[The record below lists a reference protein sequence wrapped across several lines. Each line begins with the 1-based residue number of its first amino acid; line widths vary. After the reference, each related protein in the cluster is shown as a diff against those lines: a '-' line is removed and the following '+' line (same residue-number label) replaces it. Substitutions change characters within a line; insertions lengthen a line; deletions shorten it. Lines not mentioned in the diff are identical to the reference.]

1 MKFTSLEVAKNS
13 GRILAQH
20 RAAGVTGTV
29 ALWIA
34 AVALLAPGTALGQSA
49 EELRLTVGK
58 SVVLDYPEDI
68 RQISTTDP
76 TILDASPVTTREIL
90 LNAKGIG
97 AATMIVWSNSNQR
110 MFYNI
115 TVEMNT
121 DALRR
126 ILRDTFPGETID
138 VRTSGDSI
146 SLNGTVSSKEVAERA
161 AALAGVTAKTVV
173 NNLALTPEKIGKQ
186 VLLHVKFA
194 ELDRLKAQDYGINF
208 QSTGA
213 FNFLGALSTG
223 ALNGPNLAG
232 LLGTGFGQL
241 TNLDLG
247 VAIKA
252 LENRNILQILAEPTL
267 VATDG
272 KEGEFLVGGEV
283 PVPVLQGGNNAGI
296 TILYREFG
304 IKLRY
309 TPQVTANN
317 TIKLALF
324 QEVSALD
331 YTNATTLNNF
341 IIPALSS
348 RKTTTNVELAEGET
362 FVVSGLLD
370 NREREIFNSIPGISS
385 IPIIGNLF
393 KNKSQRKESTELIV
407 LVTPEITMPLG
418 PNDPKPEIIF
428 PDEFLKRLTL
438 EEVEATRKRK

>member
-1 MKFTSLEVAKNS
+1 MKFTLLEVAKNT
-13 GRILAQH
+13 H
-20 RAAGVTGTV
+20 RPAGVA
-29 ALWIA
+29 ALWIT
-34 AVALLAPGTALGQSA
+34 AVALLMPGAATAQSA

-58 SVVLDYPEDI
+58 SVVIDYPEDI

-76 TILDASPVTTREIL
+76 AILDASPVTTREIL
-90 LNAKGIG
+90 LNAKGLG
-97 AATMIVWSNSNQR
+97 SATMVVWSSNNQR
-110 MFYNI
+110 MFYNV
-115 TVEMNT
+115 TVELNT
-121 DALRR
+121 DALKR

-138 VRTSGDSI
+138 IRTSGESI
-146 SLNGTVSSKEVAERA
+146 SLNGMVSTKEVADRA

-173 NNLALTPEKIGKQ
+173 NNLRLSPEKISQQ

-213 FNFLGALSTG
+213 FNFLGALSAG

-232 LLGTGFGQL
+232 AFQ
-241 TNLDLG
+241 NLNLS
-247 VAIKA
+247 VAVKA
-252 LENRNILQILAEPTL
+252 LQNRNILQILAEPTL
-267 VATDG
+267 VTTDG
-272 KEGEFLVGGEV
+272 KEGNFLVGGEV
-283 PVPVLQGGNNAGI
+283 PVPVLQGGTGSQGI

-309 TPQVTANN
+309 TPQITANK

-341 IIPALSS
+341 IIPGLST
-348 RKTTTNVELAEGET
+348 RRTETNVELAEGET

-370 NREREIFNSIPGISS
+370 NREREIFNKIPGVSS

-393 KNKSQRKESTELIV
+393 KNKSESKALKELV
-407 LVTPEITMPLG
+407 MLVTPEITMPLG
-418 PNDPKPEIIF
+418 PNDPKPEVVF
-428 PDEFLKRLTL
+428 PNEFLKRLTL
-438 EEVEATRKRK
+438 EEMQPKGNGSKKNK